1 MKNIAFIPAINGN
14 YTVLVDGVTKTI
26 RPMDSFY
33 RDMVEALHSGDED
46 KVRTIFNT
54 NLVAVVN
61 NINNSLEEEEI
72 GELKLQYN
80 KKTGDSVVIYNG
92 NVELPS
98 SIANMLI
105 RMWRAGCKEF
115 KHYVKFVE
123 NIMSNPVASSRE
135 SLFDFLSIQELPI
148 TENGTFIAY
157 KGVRSDMY
165 SIRGNRDTRVIS
177 GKVDKEG
184 RILNSVGSVIR
195 VVPDDVDKD
204 RSEGC
209 SFGLH
214 VGSYSY
220 ADDWSRGDNGV
231 VVAVE
236 VNPAHV
242 VSVPHD
248 CGWQK
253 CRVSEYI
260 VHEVVRGVIKSPDV
274 RIDKHHNVCSNTCAP
289 EDIHRSCYTFTKEMA
304 HALLLNVKTVLLLAH
319 MQNEDSN
326 FPVYVLMEDV
336 LKHHAAVSS
345 PDLEINRS
353 VASIAAVNLASA
365 GLIVTFVNDNPMK
378 AIVAS
383 REIGC
388 PISDIVTSN
397 DFVEFKMEDGRSI
410 LRARQSEEFE
420 SSDEDEDEDNDSD
433 DSIEYDEVDT
443 EDEYYYDDD
452 DDDFSDED
460 DDDFSE
466 GEDEDDESCDDE
478 DWEDSEENEK
488 EKQQFVDSIRKIAT
502 AILNAED
509 GKSMEVSQLI
519 NLVRDKIKKVMA
531 HMKHFGHLYNLLAL
545 EDEKLECLIGW
556 SSNIL
561 ILVDSDEDDGH
572 DIHVAYLI

>member
-1 MKNIAFIPAINGN
+1 MKNIAFIPASNGN

-33 RDMVEALHSGDED
+33 RDMVEALHSGNEE
-46 KVRTIFNT
+46 KVRAIFST
-54 NLVAVVN
+54 NIVAVVD
-61 NINNSLEEEEI
+61 NINSSLEEEEI

-80 KKTGDSVVIYNG
+80 KKTGESTVIYNG

-157 KGVRSDMY
+157 KGIRSDMY
-165 SIRGNRDTRVIS
+165 SIHGNTSTRVIS

-195 VVPDDVDKD
+195 VVPDDVDKN

-220 ADDWSRGDNGV
+220 ADDWSRGSDGV

-260 VHEVVRGVIKSPDV
+260 VHEIVRDVIVSPDV
-274 RIDKHHNVCSNTCAP
+274 HIDENHNVCSNTDDNG
-289 EDIHRSCYTFTKEMA
+289 DIHKSCCTFTKEMA
-304 HALLLNVKTVLLLAH
+304 QALLLCAKTTLLIKH
-319 MQNEDSN
+319 MHNENSD

-336 LKHHAAVSS
+336 LNQYTSVTYS
-345 PDLEINRS
+345 DIEINRT
-353 VASIAAVNLASA
+353 VASIAAVNLASS
-365 GLIVTFVNDNPMK
+365 GFIVAFVNDDPMK

-388 PISDIVTSN
+388 PISDITATN
-397 DFVEFKMEDGRSI
+397 DFVEFKMEDGRKV

-420 SSDEDEDEDNDSD
+420 TTDDDDDDDDNSDLYSD
-433 DSIEYDEVDT
+433 AMDEYDDVDT

-452 DDDFSDED
+452 DEEDEDELSDED
-460 DDDFSE
+460 KEFSHNAN
-466 GEDEDDESCDDE
+466 
-478 DWEDSEENEK
+478 WEVNDENEK
-488 EKQQFVDSIRKIAT
+488 EKQKFVDAIRKIAT
-502 AILNAED
+502 AFLKAEES
-509 GKSMEVSQLI
+509 KSMEVNQLFE
-519 NLVRDKIKKVMA
+519 LVRDKVKEVMS
-531 HMKHFGHLYNLLAL
+531 HTKHYLYLYNLLASD
-545 EDEKLECLIGW
+545 DEKLECIIGW
-556 SSNIL
+556 ASNIL
-561 ILVDSDEDDGH
+561 ILIDTDEDSGD
-572 DIHVAYLI
+572 DIHVAHLI